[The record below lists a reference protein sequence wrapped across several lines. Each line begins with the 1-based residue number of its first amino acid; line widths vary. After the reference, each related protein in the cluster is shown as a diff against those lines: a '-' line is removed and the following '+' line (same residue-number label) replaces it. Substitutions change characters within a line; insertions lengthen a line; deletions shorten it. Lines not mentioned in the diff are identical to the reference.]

1 MKINSSIINRLM
13 FEKTSSGEIDKNMR
27 SEDKISSSSEKSGD
41 KSGSSLKISK
51 EAEILEMA
59 LEIMNRTPEVEE
71 KRVAEISTAIKDGS
85 YTIETAD
92 VAAEITKVLKGE

>member
-13 FEKTSSGEIDKNMR
+13 LEKTSSGEIDKNMR

-51 EAEILEMA
+51 EAEMLEMA

-92 VAAEITKVLKGE
+92 VAAEITKLLKGE